1 MRHTE
6 LNVLFASQA
15 IQWVLFP
22 PYLQHLELLL
32 RHIIY
37 VLSLY
42 CSTATHKNDS
52 ITSFIHINIIGILL
66 SVSHSPWDRN
76 GQSNNTLL
84 NLKGK
89 VLLLGCWDLMQPLL
103 PMVALHQQ
111 LTHLVLYLSGFGKV
125 VVLISW
131 RLCRGWIE
139 DGVGDHLLC
148 GNEEEVQT
156 CMVNGIP
163 LAELNKST
171 CVGFSSWCN

>member
-1 MRHTE
+1 MFSHIGEMLVKVLEKQTVTSFCEVGNIAPSNALTCEAKITCFWKLWKRETKQVCSHSQMRHTE

-52 ITSFIHINIIGILL
+52 ITFFIHINIIGILL

-103 PMVALHQQ
+103 PMA
-111 LTHLVLYLSGFGKV
+111 
-125 VVLISW
+125 
-131 RLCRGWIE
+131 
-139 DGVGDHLLC
+139 
-148 GNEEEVQT
+148 
-156 CMVNGIP
+156 
-163 LAELNKST
+163 ST
-171 CVGFSSWCN
+171 INTSSFVSFRIW